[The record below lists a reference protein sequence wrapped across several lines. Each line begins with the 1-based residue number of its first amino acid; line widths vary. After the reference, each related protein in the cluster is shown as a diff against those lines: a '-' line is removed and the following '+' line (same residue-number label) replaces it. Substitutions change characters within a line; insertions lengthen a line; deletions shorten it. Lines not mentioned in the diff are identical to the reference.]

1 MFVNVQICD
10 VKIHQ
15 DINKFEAK
23 RPVVTI
29 GTFDGVHLG
38 HQKVI
43 ARLKDFAK
51 KYNGETVIFT
61 FYPHP
66 RQITSPNETNLRLL
80 TTLEEKKQL
89 LAASG
94 IDHLIIYPFTKQ
106 FSELSYSEFV
116 KSILIEKIKTHCL
129 VVGYDHKFGKDR
141 EGGYDY

>member
-1 MFVNVQICD
+1 MFVDVQINK
-10 VKIHQ
+10 VKIHHN
-15 DINKFEAK
+15 IKKFEAK

-43 ARLKDFAK
+43 SRLKNFAS

-66 RQITSPNETNLRLL
+66 RRIISPNETNLRLL

-89 LAASG
+89 FAASG
-94 IDHLIIYPFTKQ
+94 IDHLIIFPFTRK

-116 KSILIEKIKTHCL
+116 KNILVNEIKTHCL
-129 VVGYDHKFGKDR
+129 VVG
-141 EGGYDY
+141 